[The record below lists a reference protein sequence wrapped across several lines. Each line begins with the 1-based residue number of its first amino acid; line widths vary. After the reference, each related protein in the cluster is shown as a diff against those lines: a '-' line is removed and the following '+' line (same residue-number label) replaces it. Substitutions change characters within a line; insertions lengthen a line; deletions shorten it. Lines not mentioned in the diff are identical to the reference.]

1 MLDLFEKI
9 FLTGVGVMSLSQKKA
24 EELLAE
30 LREKYRMS
38 EEEGREF
45 LEKAQALAREGK
57 DKLAESAEA
66 EVKKVMNSLGIVSR
80 DEFDRLSKRVER
92 LEELLANR

>member
-57 DKLAESAEA
+57 DKIAESAEA
-66 EVKKVMNSLGIVSR
+66 EVKKALNSLGLVSR

-92 LEELLANR
+92 LEELLGNR

>member
-30 LREKYRMS
+30 LREKYKMS
-38 EEEGREF
+38 EEEGRAF
-45 LEKAQALAREGK
+45 LEKAQSMAREGK
-57 DKLAESAEA
+57 EKLAEAAEA
-66 EVKKVMNSLGIVSR
+66 EVKKVMNSMGLVTR
-80 DEFDRLSKRVER
+80 DEFEKLMKRVEQ
-92 LEELLANR
+92 LEERLGNR

>member
-66 EVKKVMNSLGIVSR
+66 EVKKVMNSLGLVSR
-80 DEFDRLSKRVER
+80 DEFDKLSKRVER
-92 LEELLANR
+92 LEELLGNR

>member
-1 MLDLFEKI
+1 MLDLLEKI

-38 EEEGREF
+38 EEEGRDFIER
-45 LEKAQALAREGK
+45 AQAMAKEGK
-57 DKLAESAEA
+57 DKLAEAAEA
-66 EVKKVMNSLGIVSR
+66 EVKKVIKSMGLVSR
-80 DEFDRLSKRVER
+80 DEFENLQKRVDQLEER
-92 LEELLANR
+92 LGNP